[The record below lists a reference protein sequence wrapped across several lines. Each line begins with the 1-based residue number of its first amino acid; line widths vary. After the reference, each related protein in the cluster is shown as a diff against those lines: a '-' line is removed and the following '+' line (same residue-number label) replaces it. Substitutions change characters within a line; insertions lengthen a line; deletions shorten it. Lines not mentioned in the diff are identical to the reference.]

1 MIHQKLDKKV
11 ITLKLGG
18 GVIALWGLLSLIGLL
33 IKHIL
38 AYSRSGTWDRSVE
51 VWFVAHRRGSL
62 NTLTS
67 YANELGSTRSVIG
80 IIIVIFLI
88 LRWRL
93 GRWYESWVILTVMVG
108 EVIIFVAVT
117 LTVHRLRPAVIR
129 LDKSPPTSSFP
140 SGHTAAAMALYGG
153 LAVLLVC
160 IYGGNWKTSLVA
172 VLLFCLPVIVGLS
185 RLYRGMHYPTDVFAG
200 ALGGGLWMA
209 LVITTLLP
217 KKVRSENRIN
227 RSEALR

>member
-1 MIHQKLDKKV
+1 
-11 ITLKLGG
+11 
-18 GVIALWGLLSLIGLL
+18 
-33 IKHIL
+33 
-38 AYSRSGTWDRSVE
+38 
-51 VWFVAHRRGSL
+51 
-62 NTLTS
+62 
-67 YANELGSTRSVIG
+67 
-80 IIIVIFLI
+80 
-88 LRWRL
+88 
-93 GRWYESWVILTVMVG
+93 MVG
-108 EVIIFVAVT
+108 EVTIFVAVT

-209 LVITTLLP
+209 LVIITLLP
-217 KKVRSENRIN
+217 KKVRSENRIS